1 MKWGNVRFPRKSI
14 ISMWHSGVNSSCTLY
29 VTCWNLLFLNEKDG
43 WEGRLEVVIRTH
55 SWNCSS
61 NWSGKFSL
69 CQGNV
74 RKFKKRSTVGVFWY
88 QSSTTLFL
96 PVFLFKHV
104 TSLLIL
110 RTYLHGKSAI
120 VILTTTRFHRMT
132 HWSNLVTIQLISRQ
146 RYLH

>member
-1 MKWGNVRFPRKSI
+1 MAGRGGWRSLSGLIREIVRPI
-14 ISMWHSGVNSSCTLY
+14 G
-29 VTCWNLLFLNEKDG
+29 
-43 WEGRLEVVIRTH
+43 
-55 SWNCSS
+55 
-61 NWSGKFSL
+61 
-69 CQGNV
+69 QGNLAFV
-74 RKFKKRSTVGVFWY
+74 REMSGNLNLGVFWY

-132 HWSNLVTIQLISRQ
+132 Q
-146 RYLH
+146 

>member
-1 MKWGNVRFPRKSI
+1 MFGFQENQFFPCVIQELTVLVLCMWHAEIFYSWMKKMAGRGGWRSLSGLIREIVRPIGQGNLAFVREMSGNLKNVR
-14 ISMWHSGVNSSCTLY
+14 
-29 VTCWNLLFLNEKDG
+29 LL
-43 WEGRLEVVIRTH
+43 
-55 SWNCSS
+55 
-61 NWSGKFSL
+61 
-69 CQGNV
+69 
-74 RKFKKRSTVGVFWY
+74 GVFWY

-132 HWSNLVTIQLISRQ
+132 QWSNLVTIQLISRQ